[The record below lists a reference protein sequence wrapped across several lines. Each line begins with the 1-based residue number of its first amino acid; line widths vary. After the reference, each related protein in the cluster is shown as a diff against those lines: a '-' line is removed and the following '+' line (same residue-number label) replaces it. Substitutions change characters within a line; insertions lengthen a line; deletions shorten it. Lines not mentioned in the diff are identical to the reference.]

1 MDIFGGAPRVLGY
14 PRPVVVQC
22 GINATLKCQIG
33 GDPRPDVVWER
44 KNVQILSEGRYQISE
59 DGKAYLLTICAV
71 TLQDAGVHNGTK
83 PSGNLE
89 DGEWGGQLNDDAA
102 HFLIKPISLRV
113 DRGEDAAF
121 SCKLWGTPL
130 PKVVWEKDGKKL
142 NDIFESAHY
151 SVSIQDGNWFQLKIF
166 RTRLPDKGVYT
177 CRAANCHG
185 QALAGAVLLVEAVP
199 EYAEEPSEN
208 APKVKKFAVSEGK
221 HAKFRCFVTGKPKPE
236 IIWKKD
242 GVPLDAGRRHYIFE
256 DREGYY
262 TLKVLYS
269 KVQDSGLYVCAA
281 SNALG
286 NTLSAVQLS
295 VKGPAVRFKQSLTD
309 VEVSERGT
317 AVLECDVPD
326 EVMSAAWYLEDKR
339 LAASSKYGMEQ
350 KGTRRRLTIRDVGAD
365 DDGVYL
371 CEMPDGGKS
380 IAELTVK
387 GTIVRKLPR
396 KLEVLEGENA
406 AFCVEV
412 EADDLE
418 VHWFKDSLKLRETH
432 QTILKSFNQ
441 THVLVFINVAHQ
453 DTGVVTFV
461 TGRSKTSCRLK
472 VKAARHS
479 PPICPVG
486 VQMDVEYPN
495 GVLLSWVPVSPSTT
509 ATTRS
514 IFVVERQE
522 AGSQEWSKCF
532 TSETATQAEVT
543 GDSVPVEGN
552 YRFRVCCINKYGRS
566 GHVEFPNVVHLVPGP
581 KIRQRLQGCE
591 VAEGEEARFSLEL
604 SASLP
609 GTWFLNSTQLQQ
621 GGRYAV
627 QQAQG
632 QHSLVIGETR
642 MADNAAEV
650 TFIANG
656 IRDLAVLKVQT
667 AEVKFSPQSERDRE
681 KTVASGDAIV
691 LYCEVSHAFAHVSWF
706 KDGAEL
712 QANDGL
718 TVQSERNMR
727 RIVVQSAEAS
737 DSGVYTCKAAG
748 DVVQF
753 NVQVAGKRVFYVHE
767 HLHRSSMELD
777 PVVLHCQ
784 VSSADAAVVWYVL
797 LKDGREIQPS
807 DNFTLQAEG
816 GLRRLII
823 RSAEVAD
830 AGAYTCHCG
839 DRSVE
844 FDVNPPVMI
853 VEPRDDVVMDCHTRD
868 EVLLQCELSRSTGTV
883 HWYKDGALVEEDSN
897 VRLAS
902 EGPYRRLSVLHAA
915 PGDSGE
921 YVCDTDGDSVFF
933 QLTVAEAPVRIVSPE
948 ASEVELTLRP
958 AERLELSCQLS
969 RLNAPVR
976 WYRDGLEVEEGPGL
990 LLEADGARRS
1000 LVVPAVSGG
1009 DGGEYVCDTQ
1019 DDCVAFLVTVAGE
1032 TKLKARE
1039 LRFTVSDDMELE
1051 CELSRADAVTSW
1063 YKDGRRVED
1072 DERFCQEEEGAFRS
1086 LVILCAELADGGE
1099 YVLDVVDD
1107 TVTFLVT
1114 VEEPRVSIVGNSDV
1128 ADYQEMVSGEDLIL
1142 ACEVSRANAPV
1153 QWYCNER
1160 RLTGDDH
1167 TIIQTSGTLR
1177 KIIVSNVQAAD
1188 SGKYVCDAVD
1198 DKMVSIP
1205 LIIKIKFLT
1214 PLRDTVAHADGMIT
1228 LRCEVCRPKADVQ
1241 WLRNGVEV
1249 VPGRRFS
1256 VRADGVER
1264 SLTIHRLTAEDAG
1277 EYVCDRSSLKVQEA
1291 QVMFTRRMEAVMGE
1305 EFGEAVLE
1313 TEVSLD
1319 TGEVQWMRQGVVI
1332 QPGPRHAL
1340 AQDGCTRRLTVRNL
1354 SLADR
1359 GTYRCETLHDR
1370 TQVKLNVEPRKI
1382 SMHKALGDQETF
1394 ERETAS
1400 FEVELSHADVEG
1412 VWQKD
1417 GIRVKPNNQWRVS
1430 SNGLVHGLTL
1440 SNLTLED
1447 SGTIM
1452 FSGEGVRTSAR
1463 LTVKELPVSIVK
1475 PLRDR
1480 TALEKHRVILECIV
1494 STPRATAA
1502 WYCGGVALEP
1512 SERLELLADGCSHR
1526 LVIKQVALGDE
1537 GHYRVEPRTNEVR
1550 VTLVMVRELEDVE
1563 VRAPDAACFRCEV
1576 SVAIDK
1582 PPAWTLNGEV
1592 LQSGPLVRVESQGTV
1607 HKLTLKQTD
1616 EDMSGAVRFT
1626 TGKARSSATLKVC
1639 PEYGGV
1645 VVCWLLWLGRDAHR
1659 MTFKLVIIQEKHV
1672 KRHRF
1677 EGLD

>member
-44 KNVQILSEGRYQISE
+44 KNDAGQYTC
-59 DGKAYLLTICAV
+59 KARNSVGETYA
-71 TLQDAGVHNGTK
+71 AGVHNGTK

-767 HLHRSSMELD
+767 QERTKVHDQGEPVTLECDVTNPYAQVFWYRDDEQIFNQPGIYLLEAGHRRSLVIQSSELSHSGVYTCQMADDVAIFRVEVKGDWPDRQWFYRRVFGCEFCHLCSSLME
-777 PVVLHCQ
+777 
-784 VSSADAAVVWYVL
+784 

-844 FDVNPPVMI
+844 FDVN
-853 VEPRDDVVMDCHTRD
+853 
-868 EVLLQCELSRSTGTV
+868 
-883 HWYKDGALVEEDSN
+883 
-897 VRLAS
+897 VR
-902 EGPYRRLSVLHAA
+902 GMR
-915 PGDSGE
+915 G
-921 YVCDTDGDSVFF
+921 
-933 QLTVAEAPVRIVSPE
+933 
-948 ASEVELTLRP
+948 
-958 AERLELSCQLS
+958 
-969 RLNAPVR
+969 
-976 WYRDGLEVEEGPGL
+976 
-990 LLEADGARRS
+990 
-1000 LVVPAVSGG
+1000 
-1009 DGGEYVCDTQ
+1009 
-1019 DDCVAFLVTVAGE
+1019 
-1032 TKLKARE
+1032 
-1039 LRFTVSDDMELE
+1039 
-1051 CELSRADAVTSW
+1051 
-1063 YKDGRRVED
+1063 
-1072 DERFCQEEEGAFRS
+1072 EEEGSRRRG
-1086 LVILCAELADGGE
+1086 GGE
-1099 YVLDVVDD
+1099 AGS
-1107 TVTFLVT
+1107 TGEGGG
-1114 VEEPRVSIVGNSDV
+1114 EEEESRGVR
-1128 ADYQEMVSGEDLIL
+1128 GE
-1142 ACEVSRANAPV
+1142 E
-1153 QWYCNER
+1153 ER
-1160 RLTGDDH
+1160 RG
-1167 TIIQTSGTLR
+1167 GGER
-1177 KIIVSNVQAAD
+1177 
-1188 SGKYVCDAVD
+1188 
-1198 DKMVSIP
+1198 
-1205 LIIKIKFLT
+1205 
-1214 PLRDTVAHADGMIT
+1214 R
-1228 LRCEVCRPKADVQ
+1228 RR
-1241 WLRNGVEV
+1241 V
-1249 VPGRRFS
+1249 V
-1256 VRADGVER
+1256 
-1264 SLTIHRLTAEDAG
+1264 
-1277 EYVCDRSSLKVQEA
+1277 
-1291 QVMFTRRMEAVMGE
+1291 
-1305 EFGEAVLE
+1305 
-1313 TEVSLD
+1313 
-1319 TGEVQWMRQGVVI
+1319 WGVV
-1332 QPGPRHAL
+1332 
-1340 AQDGCTRRLTVRNL
+1340 
-1354 SLADR
+1354 
-1359 GTYRCETLHDR
+1359 
-1370 TQVKLNVEPRKI
+1370 
-1382 SMHKALGDQETF
+1382 
-1394 ERETAS
+1394 
-1400 FEVELSHADVEG
+1400 
-1412 VWQKD
+1412 
-1417 GIRVKPNNQWRVS
+1417 
-1430 SNGLVHGLTL
+1430 
-1440 SNLTLED
+1440 
-1447 SGTIM
+1447 
-1452 FSGEGVRTSAR
+1452 
-1463 LTVKELPVSIVK
+1463 KE
-1475 PLRDR
+1475 
-1480 TALEKHRVILECIV
+1480 
-1494 STPRATAA
+1494 
-1502 WYCGGVALEP
+1502 
-1512 SERLELLADGCSHR
+1512 
-1526 LVIKQVALGDE
+1526 
-1537 GHYRVEPRTNEVR
+1537 
-1550 VTLVMVRELEDVE
+1550 
-1563 VRAPDAACFRCEV
+1563 
-1576 SVAIDK
+1576 
-1582 PPAWTLNGEV
+1582 
-1592 LQSGPLVRVESQGTV
+1592 
-1607 HKLTLKQTD
+1607 
-1616 EDMSGAVRFT
+1616 
-1626 TGKARSSATLKVC
+1626 
-1639 PEYGGV
+1639 
-1645 VVCWLLWLGRDAHR
+1645 
-1659 MTFKLVIIQEKHV
+1659 
-1672 KRHRF
+1672 
-1677 EGLD
+1677 

>member
-71 TLQDAGVHNGTK
+71 TLQDAGVHNECVKNPSAEVVDK
-83 PSGNLE
+83 PIPQEE
-89 DGEWGGQLNDDAA
+89 DYGRVGLPADDAA

-199 EYAEEPSEN
+199 ERGESKKYAEEPSEN

-656 IRDLAVLKVQT
+656 IRDLAVLKVQSMSYF
-667 AEVKFSPQSERDRE
+667 VKFSPQSERDRE

-753 NVQVAGKRVFYVHE
+753 NVQVAE
-767 HLHRSSMELD
+767 
-777 PVVLHCQ
+777 
-784 VSSADAAVVWYVL
+784 
-797 LKDGREIQPS
+797 
-807 DNFTLQAEG
+807 
-816 GLRRLII
+816 
-823 RSAEVAD
+823 
-830 AGAYTCHCG
+830 
-839 DRSVE
+839 
-844 FDVNPPVMI
+844 PPVMI

-921 YVCDTDGDSVFF
+921 YVCDTDGDS
-933 QLTVAEAPVRIVSPE
+933 APVRIVSPE

-1019 DDCVAFLVTVAGE
+1019 DDCVAFLVTVY
-1032 TKLKARE
+1032 
-1039 LRFTVSDDMELE
+1039 
-1051 CELSRADAVTSW
+1051 CEFHTLLQCRV
-1063 YKDGRRVED
+1063 RRC
-1072 DERFCQEEEGAFRS
+1072 FYPS
-1086 LVILCAELADGGE
+1086 
-1099 YVLDVVDD
+1099 Y
-1107 TVTFLVT
+1107 
-1114 VEEPRVSIVGNSDV
+1114 
-1128 ADYQEMVSGEDLIL
+1128 
-1142 ACEVSRANAPV
+1142 
-1153 QWYCNER
+1153 
-1160 RLTGDDH
+1160 TG
-1167 TIIQTSGTLR
+1167 
-1177 KIIVSNVQAAD
+1177 
-1188 SGKYVCDAVD
+1188 
-1198 DKMVSIP
+1198 
-1205 LIIKIKFLT
+1205 
-1214 PLRDTVAHADGMIT
+1214 
-1228 LRCEVCRPKADVQ
+1228 
-1241 WLRNGVEV
+1241 
-1249 VPGRRFS
+1249 
-1256 VRADGVER
+1256 
-1264 SLTIHRLTAEDAG
+1264 
-1277 EYVCDRSSLKVQEA
+1277 
-1291 QVMFTRRMEAVMGE
+1291 
-1305 EFGEAVLE
+1305 
-1313 TEVSLD
+1313 
-1319 TGEVQWMRQGVVI
+1319 TGW
-1332 QPGPRHAL
+1332 
-1340 AQDGCTRRLTVRNL
+1340 
-1354 SLADR
+1354 
-1359 GTYRCETLHDR
+1359 
-1370 TQVKLNVEPRKI
+1370 
-1382 SMHKALGDQETF
+1382 
-1394 ERETAS
+1394 
-1400 FEVELSHADVEG
+1400 VEG
-1412 VWQKD
+1412 GFLLKD
-1417 GIRVKPNNQWRVS
+1417 ARTFG
-1430 SNGLVHGLTL
+1430 
-1440 SNLTLED
+1440 NLTKYL
-1447 SGTIM
+1447 
-1452 FSGEGVRTSAR
+1452 FS
-1463 LTVKELPVSIVK
+1463 
-1475 PLRDR
+1475 
-1480 TALEKHRVILECIV
+1480 
-1494 STPRATAA
+1494 
-1502 WYCGGVALEP
+1502 W
-1512 SERLELLADGCSHR
+1512 
-1526 LVIKQVALGDE
+1526 
-1537 GHYRVEPRTNEVR
+1537 
-1550 VTLVMVRELEDVE
+1550 
-1563 VRAPDAACFRCEV
+1563 
-1576 SVAIDK
+1576 
-1582 PPAWTLNGEV
+1582 
-1592 LQSGPLVRVESQGTV
+1592 
-1607 HKLTLKQTD
+1607 
-1616 EDMSGAVRFT
+1616 
-1626 TGKARSSATLKVC
+1626 
-1639 PEYGGV
+1639 
-1645 VVCWLLWLGRDAHR
+1645 
-1659 MTFKLVIIQEKHV
+1659 
-1672 KRHRF
+1672 
-1677 EGLD
+1677 